1 MNPNEEEAKRA
12 IDIAERKLSENDYN
26 GAKKSAVKAHELYPK
41 LDGLEQVLMMIDVY
55 ISASNK
61 INGEADWYGIL
72 GVDPLADDEAVKKQ
86 YKKLAL
92 LLHPDKNRFNGAE
105 GAFKLVLQA
114 WDLLSDKA
122 KRTAYDQKRK
132 PKPLKRKRS
141 RSKRHGYEFD
151 SSESSGSEPEP
162 EPKPK
167 SSRKPKEIVTF
178 RTMCNRCNTQC
189 EFVRSS
195 NNLNQTR
202 TCPNCRQDFVAAEII
217 PEMVNGMPV
226 FSCASFQT
234 TSTNTSDD
242 ASSSTASAS
251 GSANQA
257 QERESGEEI
266 VPATAPPA
274 GRGNANEA
282 CRLFQKMIKENPNS
296 RLEALRLFKNLYGKK

>member
-26 GAKKSAVKAHELYPK
+26 GAKQFAIKAQELYPK

-61 INGEADWYGIL
+61 INGETDWYGIL
-72 GVDPLADDEAVKKQ
+72 GVDPLADEEAVKKQ

-122 KRTAYDQKRK
+122 KRAAYDQKRK

-151 SSESSGSEPEP
+151 SSESEP

-202 TCPNCRQDFVAAEII
+202 TCPNCRQDFVAAEIV

-226 FSCASFQT
+226 FSCARS
-234 TSTNTSDD
+234 TSKNTSDD

-251 GSANQA
+251 GSANQP
-257 QERESGEEI
+257 QERDQSGEEI
-266 VPATAPPA
+266 VPATVPPA
-274 GRGNANEA
+274 ARGNANEA
-282 CRLFQKMIKENPNS
+282 YRLFQKMIKENPNS
-296 RLEALRLFKNLYGKK
+296 RLEALKLFKNLYVKNTAN